1 MVKPE
6 TPQSKLGPEKAQLV
20 PASNSTRLT
29 ALVAE
34 EAGVL
39 ERQEEALADQARM
52 RLPVATAVEGLTT
65 STDWAPLPFAATVIS
80 QLCALVVAAA
90 ALPLNR
96 QTPSQVEEGEGE

>member
-65 STDWAPLPFAATVIS
+65 STDWAPLPGSLRIQF
-80 QLCALVVAAA
+80 LVVAAA